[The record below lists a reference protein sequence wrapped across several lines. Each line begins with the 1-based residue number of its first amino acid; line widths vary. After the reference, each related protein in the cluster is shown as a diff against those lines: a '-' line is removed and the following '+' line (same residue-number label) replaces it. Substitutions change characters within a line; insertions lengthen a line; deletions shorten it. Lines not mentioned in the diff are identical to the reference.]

1 MSLKIVVKSKSFRI
15 RCIWVLILTLMLT
28 GQKKKKKK
36 PQASYLN
43 SLIVSFIVRDIR
55 IIISN
60 LLACFKH
67 Y

>member
-15 RCIWVLILTLMLT
+15 RCIWVLTGLMLT
-28 GQKKKKKK
+28 GQKKKKKKK

-55 IIISN
+55 IIIPN